1 MPPQLPIDIL
11 PEILRHFVGELDE
24 QEILHN
30 LLFVNRTWC
39 QHALPLLWTNPF
51 LMCQQPE
58 NRVKLVD
65 TFIGCLSDHDKAF
78 LAARNPDIP
87 YHPRPSIDY
96 TAYVTILEEKTIIEA
111 VNSWYEKLPKSDEKK
126 EKAMNDDADPN
137 NYLEAENENEGETS
151 KDSERKYEATVVSA
165 MLFKMFVERSNNIKW
180 FNLDCD
186 ALNAK
191 WYDGVVT
198 HQNYMADKILESVA
212 KYQQSLVRLAVTF
225 NSGGSQADT
234 TELGKLVV
242 ECIKVQ
248 GRFLRDFIIE
258 NASGETFAEMHHS
271 LRPRANSLK
280 RVGYTQCDFS
290 LFPWSVGIEI
300 LSQIEELYFIACTH
314 LKDNQLQKLEGRME
328 KPFPEFYYYVLKGL
342 D

>member
-65 TFIGCLSDHDKAF
+65 TFIGCLSDHDKDF
-78 LAARNPDIP
+78 LARRNPDIP

-96 TAYVTILEEKTIIEA
+96 TDYITVLEEKNIIES
-111 VNSWYEKLPKSDEKK
+111 VNSWYEKLPRSEVKK
-126 EKAMNDDADPN
+126 EKTG
-137 NYLEAENENEGETS
+137 ETEGETET
-151 KDSERKYEATVVSA
+151 DSHADNETEAETTKENARKYEATVVSA
-165 MLFKMFVERSNNIKW
+165 MLFKMFVERSSNIKW
-180 FNLDCD
+180 FNIDCD

-191 WYDGVVT
+191 WYDGVIT
-198 HQNYMADKILESVA
+198 HQDYMADKILESVA
-212 KYQQSLVRLAVTF
+212 KYQQSLVRLAVVF
-225 NSGGSQADT
+225 NGGGSQADT
-234 TELGKLVV
+234 SDLGKLVV

-258 NASGETFAEMHHS
+258 NACGETFAQMHHA

-290 LFPWSVGIEI
+290 EFPWSVGIEI

-314 LKDNQLQKLEGRME
+314 LRDNQLQKLEGRME

-342 D
+342 E